1 MSPRRPAVLRDAG
14 DDRSLEEHL
23 VATAARMLDERGS
36 AGLTVRGIASE
47 AQVAVGALYNHFTDK
62 EELLA
67 RALAR
72 HVVTVMTSGLPL
84 PVAGTATLSKNLR
97 AYVEYG
103 LAALTRVLPAFV
115 GFLDRPTVLRRTMDL
130 LAVGPSAPSIPHLV
144 GDYLAGEQ
152 GLGRIRAGADLH
164 AATTLIVGA
173 CHEAVLP
180 RLLFDPTSK
189 PSGLSR
195 KTVDG
200 LVATVLDGIGA

>member
-1 MSPRRPAVLRDAG
+1 MTPRRPAVLRDSG
-14 DDRSLEEHL
+14 DERTIEEHL
-23 VATAARMLDERGS
+23 VATAARLLDERGS
-36 AGLTVRGIASE
+36 AGLTVRDIAGE
-47 AQVAVGALYNHFTDK
+47 ARVAVGALYNHFADK

-84 PVAGTATLSKNLR
+84 PVAGTATVAKNLR

-103 LAALTRVLPAFV
+103 LAALARVLPAFV
-115 GFLDRPTVLRRTMDL
+115 GFLDRPAVMRRTMDL
-130 LAVGPSAPSIPHLV
+130 LATGPSAPTIPHLV
-144 GDYLAGEQ
+144 GGYLTTEQ
-152 GLGRIRAGADLH
+152 SLGRIRADADLQ

-189 PSGLSR
+189 PTGLPR

-200 LVATVLDGIGA
+200 LVTTVLAGIGA